1 MGNGA
6 VTYSLQEV
14 SPCRQIRKLA
24 LTHCR
29 GVRRMHLNSNMS
41 ACEQA
46 PVSQFGSSAHG
57 SLLRAKVHGLGIE
70 KSGGVN
76 KVNIKI
82 DASRVAGLITGSANL
97 DKVVYDTWY
106 LKDVEL
112 MSGKIYGLVSEYGQG
127 CMYLSYLLGG
137 KIDFGDLQIFIDGI
151 NVSKEDLKSISWN
164 LEPSKEKY
172 RNKTVRKSIEKSIIK
187 NKCSDTFEDIVEA
200 FYLDER
206 RHDIKLQ
213 YLSGDRWRASAA
225 LGYVSG
231 KSIFYAPYENTSFYH
246 SMYGSNMFK
255 ALRYLA
261 DKGTIIVLPVGSDTF
276 IKSVVD
282 ECIYLDPVYEQ

>member
-1 MGNGA
+1 MKFVIGGTLTILSWDNP
-6 VTYSLQEV
+6 VTAFFRKSKKLRHSLGRPSRSDFV
-14 SPCRQIRKLA
+14 
-24 LTHCR
+24 
-29 GVRRMHLNSNMS
+29 
-41 ACEQA
+41 
-46 PVSQFGSSAHG
+46 QFHF
-57 SLLRAKVHGLGIE
+57 LGIE

-172 RNKTVRKSIEKSIIK
+172 KNKTVRKSIEKSIIK

-206 RHDIKLQ
+206 RHVHYSQ
-213 YLSGDRWRASAA
+213 
-225 LGYVSG
+225 VSG
-231 KSIFYAPYENTSFYH
+231 HNY
-246 SMYGSNMFK
+246 
-255 ALRYLA
+255 
-261 DKGTIIVLPVGSDTF
+261 
-276 IKSVVD
+276 
-282 ECIYLDPVYEQ
+282 

>member
-1 MGNGA
+1 MFYNKGI
-6 VTYSLQEV
+6 V
-14 SPCRQIRKLA
+14 P
-24 LTHCR
+24 
-29 GVRRMHLNSNMS
+29 
-41 ACEQA
+41 
-46 PVSQFGSSAHG
+46 FGD
-57 SLLRAKVHGLGIE
+57 K
-70 KSGGVN
+70 GGVN

-82 DASRVAGLITGSANL
+82 DASRVSGIITGSANL
-97 DKVVYDTWY
+97 DKIVFDTWY

-137 KIDFGDLQIFIDGI
+137 NIDFGDLQIFIDGI
-151 NVSKEDLKSISWN
+151 NVSKQDLKSISWN

-172 RNKTVRKSIEKSIIK
+172 KNKTVRKSIEKSIIK
-187 NKCSDTFEDIVEA
+187 NKCSDTFEDIAEA

-213 YLSGDRWRASAA
+213 NLSGERWRASAA

-231 KSIFYAPYENTSFYH
+231 TSIFYAPYKNTSFYH

-282 ECIYLDPVYEQ
+282 ECVYLGPVYEQ

>member
-1 MGNGA
+1 M
-6 VTYSLQEV
+6 
-14 SPCRQIRKLA
+14 
-24 LTHCR
+24 
-29 GVRRMHLNSNMS
+29 
-41 ACEQA
+41 
-46 PVSQFGSSAHG
+46 
-57 SLLRAKVHGLGIE
+57 
-70 KSGGVN
+70 
-76 KVNIKI
+76 NIKI

-172 RNKTVRKSIEKSIIK
+172 KNKTVRKSIEKSIIK
-187 NKCSDTFEDIVEA
+187 NKCSETFEDIVEA

-213 YLSGDRWRASAA
+213 YLSGERWRASAA

-282 ECIYLDPVYEQ
+282 E

>member
-1 MGNGA
+1 MLA
-6 VTYSLQEV
+6 QSEFE
-14 SPCRQIRKLA
+14 KL
-24 LTHCR
+24 
-29 GVRRMHLNSNMS
+29 G
-41 ACEQA
+41 E
-46 PVSQFGSSAHG
+46 
-57 SLLRAKVHGLGIE
+57 I
-70 KSGGVN
+70 N

-82 DASRVAGLITGSANL
+82 DASKVTSLIAGSANL
-97 DKVVYDTWY
+97 DKDFYDTWY
-106 LKDVEL
+106 FKDVEL

-137 KIDFGDLQIFIDGI
+137 KIDFEELQIFIDGI
-151 NVSKEDLKSISWN
+151 SVSKEDLKSISWN

-172 RNKTVRKSIEKSIIK
+172 KNKTVRKAIEQSIK
-187 NKCSDTFEDIVEA
+187 NNGCMDTFEEIEEA

-206 RHDIKLQ
+206 RQDIKLR
-213 YLSGDRWRASAA
+213 YLSGERWRASAA

-231 KSIFYAPYENTSFYH
+231 KKIFYAPYKYSKFYH
-246 SMYGSNMFK
+246 IMYGSNMFK
-255 ALRYLA
+255 ALRHLA

>member
-1 MGNGA
+1 
-6 VTYSLQEV
+6 
-14 SPCRQIRKLA
+14 
-24 LTHCR
+24 
-29 GVRRMHLNSNMS
+29 
-41 ACEQA
+41 
-46 PVSQFGSSAHG
+46 
-57 SLLRAKVHGLGIE
+57 
-70 KSGGVN
+70 
-76 KVNIKI
+76 VNIKI

-172 RNKTVRKSIEKSIIK
+172 KNKTVRKSIEKSIIK

-213 YLSGDRWRASAA
+213 YLSGERWRASAA

>member
-1 MGNGA
+1 MKNLDRIYNYIA
-6 VTYSLQEV
+6 DKYFMLAIIEIRNIINKYPEKVYLYDSLNDIDMV
-14 SPCRQIRKLA
+14 FRQMVQYKIS
-24 LTHCR
+24 
-29 GVRRMHLNSNMS
+29 GVVDKIH
-41 ACEQA
+41 
-46 PVSQFGSSAHG
+46 F
-57 SLLRAKVHGLGIE
+57 LGIE
-70 KSGGVN
+70 KSGGAN

-151 NVSKEDLKSISWN
+151 DVSKEDLKSISWN

-172 RNKTVRKSIEKSIIK
+172 KNKTVRKSIEKSIIK

-213 YLSGDRWRASAA
+213 YLSGERWRASAA

>member
-1 MGNGA
+1 M
-6 VTYSLQEV
+6 
-14 SPCRQIRKLA
+14 
-24 LTHCR
+24 
-29 GVRRMHLNSNMS
+29 
-41 ACEQA
+41 
-46 PVSQFGSSAHG
+46 
-57 SLLRAKVHGLGIE
+57 
-70 KSGGVN
+70 
-76 KVNIKI
+76 
-82 DASRVAGLITGSANL
+82 
-97 DKVVYDTWY
+97 
-106 LKDVEL
+106 
-112 MSGKIYGLVSEYGQG
+112 
-127 CMYLSYLLGG
+127 
-137 KIDFGDLQIFIDGI
+137 
-151 NVSKEDLKSISWN
+151 
-164 LEPSKEKY
+164 
-172 RNKTVRKSIEKSIIK
+172 RKSIEKSIIK
-187 NKCSDTFEDIVEA
+187 NKCSETFEDIVEA

-213 YLSGDRWRASAA
+213 YLSGERWRASAA